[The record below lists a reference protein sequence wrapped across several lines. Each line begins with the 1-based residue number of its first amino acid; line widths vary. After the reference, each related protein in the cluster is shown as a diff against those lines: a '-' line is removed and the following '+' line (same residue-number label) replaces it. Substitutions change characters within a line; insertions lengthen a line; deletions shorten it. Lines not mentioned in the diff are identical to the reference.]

1 MHKNNFQW
9 EDINFFSIESSGNDF
24 ITEHLIELVTLF
36 NWMTIW
42 NKSIIWSALGKYLF
56 LIVAYPSYIS
66 ETEVTKCT
74 KSADAK
80 LVTIEFAELVDVL
93 EISSLG
99 AQVRIDQIEVFKIK
113 EKRINCF
120 LKL

>member
-9 EDINFFSIESSGNDF
+9 KDINFFSIESSGNDF

-42 NKSIIWSALGKYLF
+42 NKSIIWSTLGKYLF
-56 LIVAYPSYIS
+56 LIVAYPSYIV

-99 AQVRIDQIEVFKIK
+99 AQVRIDQIEAFKIK
-113 EKRINCF
+113 EKLINCF